1 MEDDDKFA
9 DRYRI
14 ESTRLPGYDY
24 SSDGYYFI
32 TICVK
37 NRECLFGDVVEE
49 KMVLSLIG
57 KIMGQELLK
66 TAAIRKNVR
75 IDTCQIMPNHL
86 HVIFVIDNSS
96 VETAPLGRLVKPN
109 KHQINNQQKTT
120 QTASNIVIP
129 NTPFNALDETPQR
142 CPVET
147 PQRALDE
154 TPQRALDETPQRA
167 LDETPQRGRLYNN
180 ERGEPHPWHKSEW
193 KSNSLGAIINQFKSV
208 CTKRIRKID
217 PTFAWQSRF
226 YDHIIR
232 TESSLNKI
240 RQYIKN
246 NPPKWKHDRNNPENL
261 WM

>member
-1 MEDDDKFA
+1 MRRPNGAVSTNGDNVILNFMEDDDKFA

-32 TICVK
+32 TICTKDRV
-37 NRECLFGDVVEE
+37 EHFGRIENE
-49 KMVLSLIG
+49 KMTLSPIG
-57 KIMGQELLK
+57 EIMRDELLK

-96 VETAPLGRLVKPN
+96 VETAPLERLVKPN

-129 NTPFNALDETPQR
+129 NTPFN
-142 CPVET
+142 
-147 PQRALDE
+147 
-154 TPQRALDETPQRA
+154 A

>member
-96 VETAPLGRLVKPN
+96 VETAPLERLVKPN

-129 NTPFNALDETPQR
+129 NTPFNALDETPQH
-142 CPVET
+142 
-147 PQRALDE
+147 ALDE
-154 TPQRALDETPQRA
+154 TPQRCP
-167 LDETPQRGRLYNN
+167 
-180 ERGEPHPWHKSEW
+180 
-193 KSNSLGAIINQFKSV
+193 V
-208 CTKRIRKID
+208 
-217 PTFAWQSRF
+217 
-226 YDHIIR
+226 
-232 TESSLNKI
+232 
-240 RQYIKN
+240 
-246 NPPKWKHDRNNPENL
+246 
-261 WM
+261 